1 MAFDMSSFLQ
11 NYGGAFPGIAQAGGG
26 LASLFGK
33 GGKNPADA
41 ANKYISQIPGQTQQ
55 YYQPYMEA
63 GKGAMGNL
71 QNEYKDLLSGNKQ
84 NELGSSFKESP
95 GYQFALQQALAGGNN
110 AAAAGGQLGIPAH
123 EQANMGIAQGLAS
136 QDYDKY
142 IQNQMGLYG
151 TGIQGNQ
158 QLNQQGFEANKGF
171 ADQLAQTLAQQG
183 NYAFSGQTGQN
194 QAKKQGW
201 SDIFGGLGGAA
212 ASFVPG
218 GSGLM
223 SLLKLFGGNA

>member
-1 MAFDMSSFLQ
+1 MAFDITDFLK
-11 NYGGAFPGIAQAGGG
+11 NYGGAFPGIAQAGDG
-26 LASLFGK
+26 LASVFGK
-33 GGKNPADA
+33 GQKNPADA

-63 GKGAMGNL
+63 GKGAMGDL
-71 QNEYKDLLSGNKQ
+71 QNQYKDLLSGDTQNK
-84 NELGSSFKESP
+84 LGANYKESP

-110 AAAAGGQLGIPAH
+110 AAAAGGQLGMPAH
-123 EQANMGIAQGLAS
+123 EQQNMATAQGLAS
-136 QDYDKY
+136 QDYGNY
-142 IQNQMGLYG
+142 MQNQMGLYG
-151 TGIQGNQ
+151 QGLQGNQ
-158 QLNQQGFEANKGF
+158 QLNQMGYNANTGF

-201 SDIFGGLGGAA
+201 GDILGGLGGAA

-218 GSGLM
+218 DSSM
-223 SLLKLFGGNA
+223 MQLLKLFGGNA

>member
-1 MAFDMSSFLQ
+1 MAFDITDFLK

-26 LASLFGK
+26 LASVFGK
-33 GGKNPADA
+33 GQKNPADV

-63 GKGAMGNL
+63 GKGAMGEL
-71 QNEYKDLLSGNKQ
+71 QNQYKDLLGGNVQNKLGESYKQ
-84 NELGSSFKESP
+84 SP
-95 GYQFALQQALAGGNN
+95 GYQFALEQALAGGNN

-123 EQANMGIAQGLAS
+123 EQRNMEIAQGLAS

-142 IQNQMGLYG
+142 LQNQMGLYG
-151 TGIQGNQ
+151 AGLQGNQ
-158 QLNQQGFEANKGF
+158 GLNQQGFEANKEF
-171 ADQLAQTLAQQG
+171 ADQLAQMLAQQG

-194 QAKKQGW
+194 QAKQQGL
-201 SDIFGGLGGAA
+201 SDILGGIGGAA
-212 ASFVPG
+212 TSFVPG

-223 SLLKLFGGNA
+223 QLLKMFGGH